1 MRGHSDS
8 RLLRLLNG
16 QRILDALFDAAPH
29 GISRADIA
37 RVTGLSKPTV
47 SNLTADLE
55 AAGLIRPSAPQ
66 TTLGNTELR
75 NVGRPASPYEFVP
88 EAGFVVAVDMG
99 ATKTIIGIANLLG
112 TVVAEREV
120 ATSSDAEAALGS
132 VTRNAKEMLFEIGAQ
147 ARSACV
153 GVPGIYHVHSDTV
166 ENALNLPGFA
176 NLCVRA
182 TLEELLGMNV
192 HVDNDV
198 NLAALAEADANP
210 EQANFLA
217 ISVGTGIGMG
227 IIIDG
232 ELYRGT
238 SGGAGEL
245 GSLLLNGTPQQ
256 PTAPVILEDVASAP
270 AIRKSVTQATES
282 GYLTS
287 LDGTADVPEI
297 LSAAANGDPA
307 AAYALQQSAQAM
319 AYAVAQMHL
328 TIDPERVVF
337 GGGVGS
343 NPVFVD
349 AVKAELHVLHPHKIE
364 VIASTLGRRATFL
377 GAVSLALSELHA
389 SLVADTLA
397 RTP

>member
-132 VTRNAKEMLFEIGAQ
+132 VTRNAKEMLLEIGA
-147 ARSACV
+147 
-153 GVPGIYHVHSDTV
+153 
-166 ENALNLPGFA
+166 
-176 NLCVRA
+176 
-182 TLEELLGMNV
+182 
-192 HVDNDV
+192 
-198 NLAALAEADANP
+198 
-210 EQANFLA
+210 
-217 ISVGTGIGMG
+217 
-227 IIIDG
+227 
-232 ELYRGT
+232 
-238 SGGAGEL
+238 
-245 GSLLLNGTPQQ
+245 
-256 PTAPVILEDVASAP
+256 
-270 AIRKSVTQATES
+270 
-282 GYLTS
+282 
-287 LDGTADVPEI
+287 
-297 LSAAANGDPA
+297 
-307 AAYALQQSAQAM
+307 
-319 AYAVAQMHL
+319 
-328 TIDPERVVF
+328 
-337 GGGVGS
+337 
-343 NPVFVD
+343 
-349 AVKAELHVLHPHKIE
+349 
-364 VIASTLGRRATFL
+364 
-377 GAVSLALSELHA
+377 
-389 SLVADTLA
+389 
-397 RTP
+397 